1 MNRDL
6 TNIKGFIYKI
16 TSPNGKIYIGQTIN
30 FRNRKYYYKSGNF
43 KKQTKLWN
51 NVLFYNWSPIDKIEI
66 IEECLC
72 GQNKKYLNEREIF
85 WISYYDSFRNGLNCN
100 EGGEGNL
107 GYSLS
112 DEAKEKMS
120 IAKKGVKHPEWRNI
134 QKSEYT
140 KGRKHSNEAK
150 EKMSR
155 VKKEKMNDD
164 IKKKISNG
172 LLGNKNGLG
181 NKGNS
186 KKILCLT
193 NNKIYESIKQACDEL
208 GVHSGG
214 VILNCRG
221 IYKQTKGYKFEYY
234 EEENFNI

>member
-6 TNIKGFIYKI
+6 TNVKGFIYKI

-43 KKQTKLWN
+43 KKQTKLYN
-51 NVLFYNWSPIDKIEI
+51 NILFYDWSPIDTIEI

-72 GQNKKYLNEREIF
+72 GENKKYLNEREIF
-85 WISYYDSFRNGLNCN
+85 WISYYDSFRSGLNCN

-107 GYSLS
+107 GYSFS
-112 DEAKEKMS
+112 DEVKEKMS
-120 IAKKGVKHPEWRNI
+120 ISKKGVKHPEWRNI

-140 KGRKHSNEAK
+140 KGRKHSDDSK

-155 VKKEKMNDD
+155 VKKERMNDE

-186 KKILCLT
+186 KKVICLT
-193 NNKIYESIKQACDEL
+193 NNKIYDSIKQVCDEL
-208 GVHSGG
+208 GLHSCG

-221 IYKQTKGYKFEYY
+221 IYKQTKGYEFKYY
-234 EEENFNI
+234 EEENISI